1 MVYLV
6 KSARYVFKI
15 ADVVIQRTIPHLKKK
30 FPRNFWFTVGKIS
43 SAPAMSCGTYNNI

>member
-1 MVYLV
+1 MVYLI

-15 ADVVIQRTIPHLKKK
+15 ADVVIQRTIPHLKKNPTE
-30 FPRNFWFTVGKIS
+30 FLIHCEKIS

>member
-15 ADVVIQRTIPHLKKK
+15 ADVVIQRTIPHLKKIPTEFLIQCGENK
-30 FPRNFWFTVGKIS
+30 FSTCSELR
-43 SAPAMSCGTYNNI
+43 YL

>member
-30 FPRNFWFTVGKIS
+30 IPTEFLIQWGENKFS
-43 SAPAMSCGTYNNI
+43 SCYELRYL

>member
-15 ADVVIQRTIPHLKKK
+15 ADVVIQRTIPHLKKIPTE
-30 FPRNFWFTVGKIS
+30 FLIQCGENS
-43 SAPAMSCGTYNNI
+43 SAPALSCGTYNNI

>member
-15 ADVVIQRTIPHLKKK
+15 ADVVIQRTIPHLKKN
-30 FPRNFWFTVGKIS
+30 PHGIS
-43 SAPAMSCGTYNNI
+43 DSMWRK

>member
-15 ADVVIQRTIPHLKKK
+15 ADVVIQRTIPHLKKNN
-30 FPRNFWFTVGKIS
+30 PNRIS
-43 SAPAMSCGTYNNI
+43 DSLWRK

>member
-30 FPRNFWFTVGKIS
+30 NPHGIS
-43 SAPAMSCGTYNNI
+43 DSLQWRK